1 MLWST
6 IKSCAPKALKEA
18 FLTFDEFDLWWRERT
33 ILGFN
38 DRRMYSLQSRRI
50 LQRDRGKCYPF
61 ILDVETNGELG
72 ESKIDSSCYIMT
84 TDENGTQSQIVYK
97 QHRSQQNLAWCSLL
111 IGQLIPLVICESYAV
126 WDRVKA
132 EPALS
137 GAFPWS
143 CTRYSHVMCAFKRT
157 LNLAVNLDI
166 SAPKGIIWSSLVF
179 SKI

>member
-18 FLTFDEFDLWWRERT
+18 FLTFNEFDLWWRERT

-97 QHRSQQNLAWCSLL
+97 QHRSQQNLGMVFVAYWTTDTISDLW
-111 IGQLIPLVICESYAV
+111 VICRVRPCESWARTERCVSVILYQV
-126 WDRVKA
+126 
-132 EPALS
+132 
-137 GAFPWS
+137 F
-143 CTRYSHVMCAFKRT
+143 TRDVCIQKEA
-157 LNLAVNLDI
+157 
-166 SAPKGIIWSSLVF
+166 
-179 SKI
+179 

>member
-18 FLTFDEFDLWWRERT
+18 FLTFNEFELWWRERT

-84 TDENGTQSQIVYK
+84 TDEKGTQSQIVYK
-97 QHRSQQNLAWCSLL
+97 QHRSHQNLGMVFVAYWTTDTISDLW
-111 IGQLIPLVICESYAV
+111 VICRVRPCESWA
-126 WDRVKA
+126 RA
-132 EPALS
+132 ERCVSVILYQV
-137 GAFPWS
+137 F
-143 CTRYSHVMCAFKRT
+143 TRDVCIQKEA
-157 LNLAVNLDI
+157 
-166 SAPKGIIWSSLVF
+166 
-179 SKI
+179 

>member
-6 IKSCAPKALKEA
+6 IKSCAPKALKEV
-18 FLTFDEFDLWWRERT
+18 FLTFNEFDLWWRERT

-84 TDENGTQSQIVYK
+84 TDEKGTQSQIVYK
-97 QHRSQQNLAWCSLL
+97 QHRSHQNLDMVFVAYWTTDTISDLW
-111 IGQLIPLVICESYAV
+111 VICRVRPCESWA
-126 WDRVKA
+126 RA
-132 EPALS
+132 ERCVSVILYQV
-137 GAFPWS
+137 F
-143 CTRYSHVMCAFKRT
+143 TRDVCIQKEA
-157 LNLAVNLDI
+157 
-166 SAPKGIIWSSLVF
+166 
-179 SKI
+179 

>member
-6 IKSCAPKALKEA
+6 IKSCAPKALEEA
-18 FLTFDEFDLWWRERT
+18 FLTFNDFDLWWRERT

-84 TDENGTQSQIVYK
+84 TDEKGTQSQIGYK
-97 QHRSQQNLAWCSLL
+97 QHRSHQNLGMVFVAYCTTDTISDLW
-111 IGQLIPLVICESYAV
+111 VICRVRPCESWA
-126 WDRVKA
+126 RA
-132 EPALS
+132 ERGVSVILYQV
-137 GAFPWS
+137 F
-143 CTRYSHVMCAFKRT
+143 TRDVCIQKEA
-157 LNLAVNLDI
+157 
-166 SAPKGIIWSSLVF
+166 
-179 SKI
+179 